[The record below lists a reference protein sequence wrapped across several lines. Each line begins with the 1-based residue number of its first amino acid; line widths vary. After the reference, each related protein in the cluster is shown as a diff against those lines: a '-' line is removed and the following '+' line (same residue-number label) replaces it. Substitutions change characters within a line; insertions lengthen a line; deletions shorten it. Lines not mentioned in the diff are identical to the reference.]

1 MYGGSADLVL
11 SRAAGKVLDL
21 RTARDR
27 RFRADDE
34 RAALLN
40 MQLAAHPGLAFALYG
55 AGGGGH
61 LMVRDTVAVCVSPP
75 PVPFTLTRY
84 VPAGVDDPTMSVMV
98 EDPEPGAAIDAGLNA
113 AVVAVGSPDALRAI
127 AELKPPETVVV
138 IVTVLVLLAP

>member
-1 MYGGSADLVL
+1 
-11 SRAAGKVLDL
+11 
-21 RTARDR
+21 
-27 RFRADDE
+27 
-34 RAALLN
+34 

-61 LMVRDTVAVCVSPP
+61 LMVRDTVAVCVSP

-98 EDPEPGAAIDAGLNA
+98 EDPEPGAAIDAGLNV
-113 AVVAVGSPDALRAI
+113 AVVAVGSPDGLRLRAI